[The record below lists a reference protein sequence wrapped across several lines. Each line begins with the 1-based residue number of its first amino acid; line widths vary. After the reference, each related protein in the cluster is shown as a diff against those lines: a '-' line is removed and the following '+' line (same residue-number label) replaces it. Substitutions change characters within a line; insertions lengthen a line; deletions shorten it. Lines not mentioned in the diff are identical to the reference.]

1 MTGAFRTGWQ
11 MDYPAVENFL
21 TPLYKT
27 GASSNDGGY
36 SNEEFDKLL
45 EEGDTAES
53 AEESTAKYQEAQKVL
68 VEDAPAVP
76 LWYSNTTGG
85 YSEAVSDVNFD
96 VFGVPEYHNIVKN

>member
-1 MTGAFRTGWQ
+1 MCIR
-11 MDYPAVENFL
+11 DRNFL